1 MNFRPTKKRSVRSFF
16 DMTPM
21 IDVVFQL
28 IIFFMFT
35 SQFSQ
40 MSRMRM
46 DLPREKGEIEE
57 PLPATIVLDVMADGS
72 VYLDATPAGPE
83 RLDRVVAIELE
94 NAKREQRPFQVLI
107 RADRVCPASHI
118 NALADRLRGV
128 GVDRWKLA
136 TAGAAQ

>member
-1 MNFRPTKKRSVRSFF
+1 MNLTRPRQKLRAM
-16 DMTPM
+16 DLTPM
-21 IDVVFQL
+21 IDVVLQL
-28 IIFFMFT
+28 LIFFMFT

-72 VYLDATPAGPE
+72 VYLDATLAGPE

-136 TAGAAQ
+136 TAGATQ